1 MLSLEDESLT
11 LPSDQI
17 IDIAKQHHAQ
27 AIIPGYGFLSE
38 NVDFA
43 RSAAQ
48 AGLVFAGPSP
58 ECIEAFGLKHT
69 ARELAT
75 QADVPIVPGSKGLI
89 QSEDEAVETAQE
101 LGFPVSKLVS

>member
-1 MLSLEDESLT
+1 M
-11 LPSDQI
+11 
-17 IDIAKQHHAQ
+17 
-27 AIIPGYGFLSE
+27 SE

-75 QADVPIVPGSKGLI
+75 QADVPVVPGSNELI
-89 QSEDEAVETAQE
+89 QSEDEAVKTAQE
-101 LGFPVSKLVS
+101 LGFPVSKLVSRDWSQCRTDLDLHRSC